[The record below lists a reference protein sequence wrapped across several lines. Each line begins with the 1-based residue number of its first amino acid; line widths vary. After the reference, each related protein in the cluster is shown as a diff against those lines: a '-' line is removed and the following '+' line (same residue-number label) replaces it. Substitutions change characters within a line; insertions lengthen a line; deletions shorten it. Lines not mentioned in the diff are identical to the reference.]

1 METRVMTADDL
12 EREQIE
18 EARAMSPGMKLF
30 LGPQIFDRNVQFIA
44 AGVRS
49 QFPDADEARVQEIVR
64 ERLALARRL
73 ENEE

>member
-1 METRVMTADDL
+1 MEARTMTADDF

-18 EARAMSPGMKLF
+18 EARAMSPGLKLF
-30 LGPQIFDRNVQFIA
+30 LGPQIFDRTVLFLT

-49 QFPDADEARVQEIVR
+49 QFPEADDERVQEIVR
-64 ERLALARRL
+64 ERLALARRR

>member
-1 METRVMTADDL
+1 MEARTMTADDF

-30 LGPQIFDRNVQFIA
+30 LGPQIFDRTVQFMM

-49 QFPDADEARVQEIVR
+49 QFSEADESRVQEIVR